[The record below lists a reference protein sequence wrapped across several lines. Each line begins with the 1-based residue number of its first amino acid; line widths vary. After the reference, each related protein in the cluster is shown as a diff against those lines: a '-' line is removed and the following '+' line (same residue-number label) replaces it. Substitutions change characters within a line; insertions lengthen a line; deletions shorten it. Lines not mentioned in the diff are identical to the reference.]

1 MYCLLFLQRWQCEIF
16 LNFRTFRE
24 EVLWGIGESAGH
36 PSTGDEVNEYCYPEV
51 RRWWPLVVWSK
62 YFFWPVCDQ
71 STWAVKIEVN
81 FIINQITCTFWL
93 NVSLLYLA
101 YHSLKCLPEVRESWW
116 LEMSIH
122 DKRLGLLAVKTAS
135 IFCWSFLFPFFGPYR
150 LFGVGLDSSSC
161 CLTVSLMLELDALLS
176 ALTTLSI

>member
-1 MYCLLFLQRWQCEIF
+1 MYFLTKRVIALL
-16 LNFRTFRE
+16 
-24 EVLWGIGESAGH
+24 GISQFKMPG
-36 PSTGDEVNEYCYPEV
+36 
-51 RRWWPLVVWSK
+51 
-62 YFFWPVCDQ
+62 
-71 STWAVKIEVN
+71 
-81 FIINQITCTFWL
+81 
-93 NVSLLYLA
+93 
-101 YHSLKCLPEVRESWW
+101 EVRESWR

-176 ALTTLSI
+176 ALTTLSV